1 MTDGTDTDRPSPQT
15 DSDQPVRPAVDRAAA
30 FADTSPPVPRTFV
43 YWLLGA
49 AAVLGL
55 GGLLL
60 EHLFSSAGL
69 NPAPHR
75 AAPPAV
81 TSVPAG
87 APVPGGQRAA
97 LGAALGPFMGLTTLR
112 AVPAAPFSL
121 INQAGQTTTL
131 SDQAGKVVVLTFFNG
146 RCNDICPVV
155 SAEIRQAD
163 ADLGANASEVEF
175 LTVNTDPTALSVSAL
190 APAVAQP
197 GLAPLTN
204 WHMLTGPLDTMNAA
218 WKSYGI
224 SISVVKRTGVA
235 VHNDIVWFIDSH
247 GQERYRATP
256 FGNETTQ
263 GTFTLPATQV
273 ARWGAGIAAYADK
286 LVSP

>member
-1 MTDGTDTDRPSPQT
+1 MTDGVSDRSAPQADTDP
-15 DSDQPVRPAVDRAAA
+15 PVHPPVDRAAA

-43 YWLLGA
+43 YWLLAA

-55 GGLLL
+55 GGLLV

-69 NPAPHR
+69 NPVPHR
-75 AAPPAV
+75 TAPVAVTTVPAV
-81 TSVPAG
+81 

-97 LGAALGPFMGLTTLR
+97 LGAALGPFMGLTTVR
-112 AVPAAPFSL
+112 AVAAAPFSL
-121 INQAGQTTTL
+121 IDQAGQNTTL

-146 RCNDICPVV
+146 RCNDICPVL

-163 ADLGANASEVEF
+163 ADLGANAADVEF
-175 LTVNTDPTALSVSAL
+175 LTINTDPTALAVSAL

-197 GLAPLTN
+197 GLASLTN
-204 WHMLTGPLDTMNAA
+204 WHILTGPLDAMNGT
-218 WKSYGI
+218 WKNYGI

-235 VHNDIVWFIDSH
+235 VHNDIVWFIDAH
-247 GQERYRATP
+247 GRVRYRATP
-256 FGNETTQ
+256 FGNETSQ
-263 GTFTLPATQV
+263 GTFTLPATQA
-273 ARWGAGIAAYADK
+273 ARWGTGIAAYADK

>member
-1 MTDGTDTDRPSPQT
+1 MTDGTDTDRPGPGADT
-15 DSDQPVRPAVDRAAA
+15 DQPVRPPVDRAAA

-43 YWLLGA
+43 YWVLGA
-49 AAVLGL
+49 AVVLGL

-60 EHLFSSAGL
+60 EHVFSSTGL
-69 NPAPHR
+69 NPVPHH
-75 AAPPAV
+75 AAPVTV
-81 TSVPAG
+81 TSVPRG

-97 LGAALGPFMGLTTLR
+97 LGTALGPFMGLATVR

-163 ADLGANASEVEF
+163 ADLGANAANVEF
-175 LTVNTDPTALSVSAL
+175 LTINTDPTALAVSGL
-190 APAVAQP
+190 AAAAAQP
-197 GLAPLTN
+197 GLASLPN
-204 WHMLTGPLDTMNAA
+204 WHILTGPLDSMNAA
-218 WKSYGI
+218 WKDYGV

-235 VHNDIVWFIDSH
+235 VHSDIVWFIDAH
-247 GQERYRATP
+247 GRERYRATP
-256 FGNETTQ
+256 FGNETSQ

-273 ARWGAGIAAYADK
+273 ARWGTGIAAYADK